1 MNKVPITKE
10 GFANLRKELEYLKTV
25 LLPANIKDIETARAH
40 GDLSENAEYAA
51 AKEMQSFIHG
61 KIQELENKLA
71 TSNIIDTSN
80 LSTDEVVFGVTVLID
95 DINNGDQIEYQL
107 VGPYESDIN
116 ENKISVTSPI
126 GKALIGKMAGDSV
139 MVKTPGGMRE
149 LTLIDIYL
157 GRKKEKI
164 NCA

>member
-10 GFANLRKELEYLKTV
+10 GFAKLRKELEYLKTV

-71 TSNIIDTSN
+71 ISNIIDTSN

-95 DINNGDQIEYQL
+95 DINNGEQIEYQL

-126 GKALIGKMAGDSV
+126 GKSLIGKTAGDSV

>member
-10 GFANLRKELEYLKTV
+10 GYEKLRKELDHLKTV
-25 LLPANIKDIETARAH
+25 SLPANIKDIETARAH
-40 GDLSENAEYAA
+40 GDLSENAEYSA

-71 TSNIIDTSN
+71 LCQVIDLGQNSCE
-80 LSTDEVVFGVTVLID
+80 EVVFGVTVIID
-95 DINNGDQIEYQL
+95 DIKTGAQIAYQL

-126 GKALIGKMAGDSV
+126 GKALIGKTVGDTV
-139 MVKTPGGMRE
+139 VVKTPGGVRE
-149 LTLIDIYL
+149 LLLVDICQ
-157 GRKKEKI
+157 GKK
-164 NCA
+164 NNPAGG